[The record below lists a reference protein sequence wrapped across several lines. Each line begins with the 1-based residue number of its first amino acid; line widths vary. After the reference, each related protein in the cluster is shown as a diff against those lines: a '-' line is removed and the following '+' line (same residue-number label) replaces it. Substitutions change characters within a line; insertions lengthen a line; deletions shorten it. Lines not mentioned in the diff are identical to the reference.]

1 MKKILSPKVIW
12 SPNATHDKVMSSYPI
27 LGEHDVK
34 SMPRLIYVP
43 SLCKFEYEKK
53 SENIIG
59 LVRNTKNVKD
69 ILKSN

>member
-1 MKKILSPKVIW
+1 
-12 SPNATHDKVMSSYPI
+12 MSLYPI

-34 SMPRLIYVP
+34 SMPRLISVP